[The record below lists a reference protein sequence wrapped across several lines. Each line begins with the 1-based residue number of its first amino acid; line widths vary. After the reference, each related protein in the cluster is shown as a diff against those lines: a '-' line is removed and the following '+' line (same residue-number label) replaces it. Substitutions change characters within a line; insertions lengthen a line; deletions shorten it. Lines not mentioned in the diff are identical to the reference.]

1 MSTDVLQLLNRIK
14 NLQEFQVILDMPDEF
29 MFQGQV
35 PWDMKVVD
43 RTVTVK
49 ILASTQEEADNKVF
63 EYFYK

>member
-1 MSTDVLQLLNRIK
+1 M
-14 NLQEFQVILDMPDEF
+14 QEFQVILDMPDEF